1 MLVLGEHGLI
11 DAAVEAAKLDP
22 HSWQAAKLRSVGG
35 ALGGLRSAAAALC
48 FQLASE
54 ELPRR
59 RCPVRATVRQT
70 VARFASIHGS
80 IAEPVSEAIVLVR
93 LSQCL
98 MQVFVG
104 SIHCFYSL
112 LRFMDWVHSFDSL
125 LLLLLLLLLGLG
137 IQSGK
142 SM

>member
-1 MLVLGEHGLI
+1 MHVLGEHGLI

-48 FQLASE
+48 FQLLS
-54 ELPRR
+54 
-59 RCPVRATVRQT
+59 VRAKVRQT
-70 VARFASIHGS
+70 AARGGSIHGPRVCS
-80 IAEPVSEAIVLVR
+80 REGCWLQFAPR

-98 MQVFVG
+98 MQVFIG

-125 LLLLLLLLLGLG
+125 LLLLLLLGLG